1 MNYEEAIKAMLRK
14 YTFESTSRFS
24 LSDEERIS
32 HMAAE
37 AQYMVAQKYG
47 FRSVAEMDEVMGQ
60 KAGKWQVM
68 LDERRE
74 RKHGGIE

>member
-1 MNYEEAIKAMLRK
+1 MNYEEATKAMLRK
-14 YTFESTSRFS
+14 YVFDSTSRFT

-37 AQYMVAQKYG
+37 AWLMVAQKYG
-47 FRSVAEMDEVMGQ
+47 FRSVAEMDEAMGQ